1 MSVKEINHG
10 DGSIFMMYAW
20 ALNVQQQQQKKN
32 PSILHTPHFNT
43 KCLLWDLLKELVV
56 GGVAMQ
62 DALDH

>member
-1 MSVKEINHG
+1 
-10 DGSIFMMYAW
+10 MMYAW
-20 ALNVQQQQQKKN
+20 ALKVQQQQQQKN